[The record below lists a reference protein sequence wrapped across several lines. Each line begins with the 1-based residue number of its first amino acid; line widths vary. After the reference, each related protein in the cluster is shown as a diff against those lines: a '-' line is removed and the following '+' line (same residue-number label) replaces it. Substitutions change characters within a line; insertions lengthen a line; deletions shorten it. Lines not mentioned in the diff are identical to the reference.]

1 MMEELEIYKSAT
13 GHKQTLLSSRWP
25 AAGSLAA
32 EAEREL
38 CTAWSSPVAGAL
50 VACARLQ
57 LQRRHLQLGGL
68 WGSVACGGRWR
79 GLSPS
84 PRPTHPGILVLR
96 FPAWRDNGVKNDPM
110 ALAARRVGAPEQ

>member
-38 CTAWSSPVAGAL
+38 CTAWSSTVALA
-50 VACARLQ
+50 ACARLQ
-57 LQRRHLQLGGL
+57 LQRPHLQLGGL
-68 WGSVACGGRWR
+68 WGSVAG
-79 GLSPS
+79 PV
-84 PRPTHPGILVLR
+84 RPNPQTHPGILVVR
-96 FPAWRDNGVKNDPM
+96 FPAWRDNGVKM
-110 ALAARRVGAPEQ
+110 TLWR